1 MGIFNS
7 QMKDCDNTI
16 LILKNDKNKFINQ
29 INGEIKRT

>member
-16 LILKNDKNKFINQ
+16 LILKNDKNKIISQ
-29 INGEIKRT
+29 IHGKIKRA